1 MIALPGQSVNTL
13 AGLFRVGGIG
23 GAQIQINGSDGFE
36 VAAVGAPTCGQ
47 VLTIVDGPDDVDRAM
62 KAAAAWYEA
71 RGCYRAM
78 IVD

>member
-1 MIALPGQSVNTL
+1 MVTIELSRRSV
-13 AGLFRVGGIG
+13 AWRVAAYG

-36 VAAVGAPTCGQ
+36 AAAVGAPTCGQ
-47 VLTIVDGPDDVDRAM
+47 VVTIVDGPDDVDRAM

-71 RGCYRAM
+71 RGCYRAV